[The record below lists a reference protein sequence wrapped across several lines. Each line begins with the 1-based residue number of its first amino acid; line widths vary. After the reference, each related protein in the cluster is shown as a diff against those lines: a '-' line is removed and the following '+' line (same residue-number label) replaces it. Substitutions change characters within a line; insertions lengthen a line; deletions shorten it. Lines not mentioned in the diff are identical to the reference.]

1 MTFWKL
7 AVIVVI
13 VAIIGVGAYDT
24 VQVLNAHRDVRD
36 TSSATA
42 GAAARAIT
50 STKDRAKA
58 RVIADQTA
66 KAHGDVVIAFSY
78 DPVAA
83 IVPGRYIVVYRNG
96 FIPGDAELRAQAAD
110 AKSNQ
115 PMRPASGPSHH
126 RANQHDGFLAFDHKI
141 EKIRGFLKSIGPV
154 RDDDPINIVLRKQR
168 IDPLCKL

>member
-13 VAIIGVGAYDT
+13 VAIIGVGGYDT

-36 TSSATA
+36 ASSATA

-83 IVPGRYIVVYRNG
+83 IVNVTVSGKADTLALHLFDKNLTDNIRASASARPG
-96 FIPGDAELRAQAAD
+96 
-110 AKSNQ
+110 
-115 PMRPASGPSHH
+115 
-126 RANQHDGFLAFDHKI
+126 
-141 EKIRGFLKSIGPV
+141 
-154 RDDDPINIVLRKQR
+154 
-168 IDPLCKL
+168 